1 MINSRSIQD
10 LHIFGDPSRIP
21 IIIVERVVNAP
32 LRTPSGNSY
41 FRNMDPKGIN
51 GISQEHD
58 PYLSTI
64 QQKGRVVLS
73 YPFFFYPGPDCKE
86 QMEVVEQFG
95 MTHLFDLPIRP
106 TLSASGDCAIP
117 EVVADPQG
125 EVGDIFQNLGVC
137 VVQHC
142 AKIRQQVSTI
152 VMYDKSIK
160 ATKVKVPDSNE
171 EFLLHAATVWRN
183 DSSAQSVLLQSFNN
197 CCILRNVDS
206 FGKQI
211 IPLLSRCAH
220 NHFFV
225 F

>member
-1 MINSRSIQD
+1 MSAYHGPRGTVPVLRKITEDINSRSIQD

-58 PYLSTI
+58 PSLSTI

-73 YPFFFYPGPDCKE
+73 YPFFFYPVPDCKE
-86 QMEVVEQFG
+86 QIE
-95 MTHLFDLPIRP
+95 
-106 TLSASGDCAIP
+106 LSASGDCAIP

-137 VVQHC
+137 VVQQC
-142 AKIRQQVSTI
+142 AKIRQQVSTA

-160 ATKVKVPDSNE
+160 ALKVKVPDSNE
-171 EFLLHAATVWRN
+171 EFILHPATVWRN
-183 DSSAQSVLLQSFNN
+183 DRSAQSVAYSYFEHASL
-197 CCILRNVDS
+197 
-206 FGKQI
+206 
-211 IPLLSRCAH
+211 
-220 NHFFV
+220 
-225 F
+225 

>member
-1 MINSRSIQD
+1 MKKQGLIMLIQMYQKMFLRFQMINSRSIQD

-51 GISQEHD
+51 DISQEHD
-58 PYLSTI
+58 PSLSTI
-64 QQKGRVVLS
+64 HQKGRVVLS

-86 QMEVVEQFG
+86 QME
-95 MTHLFDLPIRP
+95 
-106 TLSASGDCAIP
+106 LSASGDCAIL

-137 VVQHC
+137 VVQQC
-142 AKIRQQVSTI
+142 AKIRQQVSTA

-160 ATKVKVPDSNE
+160 AINVKVPDSNE
-171 EFLLHAATVWRN
+171 EFLLHPATVWRN
-183 DSSAQSVLLQSFNN
+183 DRSAQSV
-197 CCILRNVDS
+197 
-206 FGKQI
+206 G
-211 IPLLSRCAH
+211 
-220 NHFFV
+220 
-225 F
+225 